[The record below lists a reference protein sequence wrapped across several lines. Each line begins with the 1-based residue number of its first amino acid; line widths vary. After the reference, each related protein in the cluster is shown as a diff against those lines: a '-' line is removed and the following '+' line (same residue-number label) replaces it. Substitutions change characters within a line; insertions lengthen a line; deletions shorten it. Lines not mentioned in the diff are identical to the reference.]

1 MLLPRLTGHS
11 QQKSA
16 SSNPQTI
23 MILGNHV
30 AILSWPQQ
38 ARKQKTWQSHLPMLH
53 ALQSSE
59 GWMFLVHLPKVFP
72 GPFHG
77 PLDFFLE
84 MFQPCRLI
92 RTRRTR
98 VRNGSCSCRL
108 WLWRSWKPWVDESL
122 RSSKHAR
129 SLFSHVTYVSKSR
142 TPWSFV
148 WLDAWRWLD
157 WVANVFQGFY
167 AKIEVPKRWTKKP
180 WCLQV
185 WAGQDNENTFS
196 EQLCLAKLSSSFT
209 LDSESEYPT
218 SQTFHVQMC

>member
-53 ALQSSE
+53 ARQSSE
-59 GWMFLVHLPKVFP
+59 GWMFLVHFPKVFQV
-72 GPFHG
+72 HSMD
-77 PLDFFLE
+77 PLTSSWRCFRHAGWFAQGEQEFE
-84 MFQPCRLI
+84 MDHVLAVFDCGEAETVGGR
-92 RTRRTR
+92 
-98 VRNGSCSCRL
+98 
-108 WLWRSWKPWVDESL
+108 SL

-129 SLFSHVTYVSKSR
+129 SLFSHVSKSR

-157 WVANVFQGFY
+157 WVANFFQDFY

-185 WAGQDNENTFS
+185 WPGQDNENTFS

-209 LDSESEYPT
+209 LDSKSKYPT
-218 SQTFHVQMC
+218 SKTFHVQMC